1 MVAAAATYT
10 ITDNMQHT
18 RYYATYTGYLDDFN
32 KQRRANI
39 QRLNQTSSFCVLV
52 HLCSARHAH
61 TCTRRHEGKGEAPVR
76 Q

>member
-18 RYYATYTGYLDDFN
+18 RYSATYTEYLGDLN

-39 QRLNQTSSFCVLV
+39 QRLNQTSSFCILV
-52 HLCSARHAH
+52 HLCSARQRTHVHAP
-61 TCTRRHEGKGEAPVR
+61 T
-76 Q
+76 